1 MTSALPTAH
10 DDDDDELLEV
20 LTPEGQGT
28 GVVKP
33 RAAVHRDGDWHLCVF
48 VWIVRRGPR
57 GPEIVLQRR
66 AAAKATWPG
75 RFDASVAGHVRAGES
90 RVEALREIEEELGI
104 HVTPRELVSLTPHA
118 EEHAFPDGRVDREH
132 HDVSLLF
139 REAPLETYRPSPAE
153 VSGLV
158 TVPTEALAA
167 LASGAS
173 SAAEGL
179 VLVSRDARDY
189 VHLAPF
195 SLRAEDLVPYRNGY
209 LERLCASAEELVRE
223 ASA

>member
-1 MTSALPTAH
+1 MTAPLPAT
-10 DDDDDELLEV
+10 DDDELIDV
-20 LTPEGQGT
+20 LTPEGHPT
-28 GVVKP
+28 GVVKH

-66 AAAKATWPG
+66 AASKATWPG

-104 HVTPRELVSLTPHA
+104 RVAPRELVPLAPHA
-118 EEHAFPDGRVDREH
+118 EEHAFDDGRVDREH

-139 REAPLETYRPSPAE
+139 REDPLETYRPSPAE

-158 TVPTEALAA
+158 TVPTEALLA
-167 LASGAS
+167 LATGTSR
-173 SAAEGL
+173 SATGL
-179 VLVSRDARDY
+179 VLVSRDARDH

-195 SLRAEDLVPYRNGY
+195 TLHAEDLVPYREGY
-209 LERLCASAEELVRE
+209 LERLCASADELARGE

>member
-1 MTSALPTAH
+1 MTSALPIAH
-10 DDDDDELLEV
+10 DDDELLEV
-20 LTPEGQGT
+20 FTAEGRAT

-66 AAAKATWPG
+66 AATKATWPG

-90 RVEALREIEEELGI
+90 RADALREVEEELGI
-104 HVTPRELVSLTPHA
+104 HVTPRELVSLPPHA
-118 EEHAFPDGRVDREH
+118 QEHAFEDGRIDREH

-139 REAPLETYRPSPAE
+139 REAPLETYRPSAAE

-158 TVPTEALAA
+158 TVPTDALAA
-167 LASGAS
+167 LARGETTEAP
-173 SAAEGL
+173 GL

-195 SLRAEDLVPYRNGY
+195 TLRAEDLVPYRAGY
-209 LERLCASAEELVRE
+209 LERLCAHAEELVRE
-223 ASA
+223 SAS